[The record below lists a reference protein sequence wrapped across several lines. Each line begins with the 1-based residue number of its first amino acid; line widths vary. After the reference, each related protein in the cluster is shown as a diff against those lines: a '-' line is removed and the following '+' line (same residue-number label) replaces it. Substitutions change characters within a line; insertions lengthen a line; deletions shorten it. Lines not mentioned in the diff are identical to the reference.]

1 MPKSNFV
8 HLHVHSQYSLLD
20 GANRVEDL
28 ITAAKKF
35 QMPAVTLT
43 DHGNL
48 FGMIEFYKKVLK
60 GGLKPIVGYEAYIA
74 PADRTDRKT
83 RGSRRETAF
92 HSTLLIKNKKGYQ
105 NLLKL
110 SSEAYLTGF
119 YYKPRIDKKLL
130 AQHYEGLVCLSGCL
144 TSEVSRYLVAGKF
157 DQAVETAEFYK
168 NIFGDD
174 YYLELQNHN
183 IPDQLKVIRGAVE
196 IGKKLSIPLV
206 ATNDVHYLTR
216 ADARAH
222 DILLCISTN
231 KTVNDPNRLRMPNDE
246 FYFKS
251 PEEMAQTFAE
261 IPEALASTIQIT
273 DKCNLELPFDKRHL
287 PRFTPPGGVT
297 SGVYLRK
304 LCEEGLKK
312 RFSVINDVIQ
322 KRLDYELEV
331 IKKMG
336 FIDYFL
342 IVWDFVR
349 FARENNISVGPGRGS
364 AAGSLLA
371 YALGITDVDPLKY
384 DLLFERFLNPGRN
397 EPPDIDIDFSQEGRE
412 HVINYVRQKYGQPNV
427 AQIITFGT
435 MKARAA
441 VRDVGRVMGIPLS
454 EVDRIAKKIVPTTEE
469 KWLKRA
475 IDMDHELK
483 DLYQNRADIK
493 DLFDIAMKLEG
504 LTRHASTHA
513 AGVVVADKPLDNYVP
528 LYKTASTGTTTQ
540 FSMDILQQIGLLK
553 VDLLGITTLSVID
566 KCLEFIQQTQGKKI
580 DIRDIPLDDR
590 ATFKLLARAET
601 KGIFQL
607 ESSGMRELLRKLKPD
622 NFEDIIA
629 VLALYRPGPL
639 QSGMVDNYIA
649 GKHDPSKID
658 YPHPSLE
665 PIVAETKGVVLYQ
678 EQVMLIAN
686 KLGGFSLPE
695 ADSLRKAMGK
705 KKEELILPYRQ
716 QFVKG
721 AVKNKVPTG
730 IANKIFDWIEYF
742 AGYGFNKSHSTA
754 YAMTSYRTAYLK
766 ANYSVEYM
774 AALMTCHRGQ
784 TDKVVESIE
793 ECKRME
799 IEILPP
805 DVNESFIGFTVVGK
819 KIRFGLAAI
828 KNVGDRAVEAIIKGR
843 EEFSKIKSLYD
854 FTEKVDSGMV
864 DKQVVESLIKCGAF
878 DSLGERRA
886 PLVEVINEAIKI
898 GWEKQQDRQAGQLN
912 VFGAA
917 GKTGPGN
924 GLLPTMPDVPDW
936 PEEELLKYE
945 KDLLGFYI
953 TGHPLVKY
961 EKIIN
966 SLSSHAAQDLAKL
979 REGVDVKI
987 GGMITDL
994 RGVVSRRSR
1003 SSEKLFFFKFKDLTG
1018 MTNAVI
1024 YPNEFKKYRDLVHN
1038 DTIVFLRGKLAFNKG
1053 ESLIKVKLVSP
1064 VDRAYEEMANKVTV
1078 NLPLTGLEDEV
1089 LSGLKDIFLAHP
1101 GTCPVFLK
1109 FITPDKRR
1117 LLIKTGTD
1125 YNISPSKRFM
1135 TDIDELIGSEHL
1147 IFK

>member
-678 EQVMLIAN
+678 EQVMLIA
-686 KLGGFSLPE
+686 
-695 ADSLRKAMGK
+695 
-705 KKEELILPYRQ
+705 
-716 QFVKG
+716 
-721 AVKNKVPTG
+721 
-730 IANKIFDWIEYF
+730 
-742 AGYGFNKSHSTA
+742 
-754 YAMTSYRTAYLK
+754 
-766 ANYSVEYM
+766 
-774 AALMTCHRGQ
+774 
-784 TDKVVESIE
+784 
-793 ECKRME
+793 
-799 IEILPP
+799 
-805 DVNESFIGFTVVGK
+805 
-819 KIRFGLAAI
+819 
-828 KNVGDRAVEAIIKGR
+828 
-843 EEFSKIKSLYD
+843 
-854 FTEKVDSGMV
+854 
-864 DKQVVESLIKCGAF
+864 
-878 DSLGERRA
+878 
-886 PLVEVINEAIKI
+886 
-898 GWEKQQDRQAGQLN
+898 
-912 VFGAA
+912 
-917 GKTGPGN
+917 
-924 GLLPTMPDVPDW
+924 
-936 PEEELLKYE
+936 
-945 KDLLGFYI
+945 
-953 TGHPLVKY
+953 
-961 EKIIN
+961 
-966 SLSSHAAQDLAKL
+966 
-979 REGVDVKI
+979 
-987 GGMITDL
+987 
-994 RGVVSRRSR
+994 
-1003 SSEKLFFFKFKDLTG
+1003 
-1018 MTNAVI
+1018 
-1024 YPNEFKKYRDLVHN
+1024 
-1038 DTIVFLRGKLAFNKG
+1038 
-1053 ESLIKVKLVSP
+1053 
-1064 VDRAYEEMANKVTV
+1064 
-1078 NLPLTGLEDEV
+1078 
-1089 LSGLKDIFLAHP
+1089 
-1101 GTCPVFLK
+1101 
-1109 FITPDKRR
+1109 
-1117 LLIKTGTD
+1117 
-1125 YNISPSKRFM
+1125 
-1135 TDIDELIGSEHL
+1135 
-1147 IFK
+1147 